1 MRWLRPFVVLLLI
14 ALTACSA
21 LPRTFLASSTSNRP
35 LVILATTTHIADF
48 ARNVAGDRA
57 VVSSLLPINADAH
70 TYEPTPLD
78 VKKISQADVI
88 LTHGLQL
95 DAWVQKLLVNAGGSG
110 QRFVVTKDL
119 PVRPGDEESPDGDPH
134 VWHNIELAKMMVL
147 NIRDALIE
155 VDAAGKVDYVRNADQ
170 YNARLTLLD
179 RELKAEIATIPT
191 ENRKMVTNHDAFHY
205 YADYFGLEF
214 VSSIIPTTSTE
225 SQASAASLSQ
235 LIRVVND
242 RKVKAIF
249 TENTV
254 ESKVAQDIADQT
266 GAKVLAGLYGDSL
279 GPVGSGADTYEGM
292 MRVNTHTIARALK

>member
-1 MRWLRPFVVLLLI
+1 MRVIPAAISLLLI
-14 ALTACSA
+14 LLTACAS
-21 LPRTFLASSTSNRP
+21 LPRTFSASSTKNRP
-35 LVILATTTHIADF
+35 FMVLATTTHIADF
-48 ARNVAGDRA
+48 ARNVAGNRA
-57 VVSSLLPINADAH
+57 VITSLLPVNVDAH

-78 VKKISQADVI
+78 AKKISQADVI

-95 DAWVQKLLVNAGGSG
+95 DAWVQKLIANAGGG
-110 QRFVVTKDL
+110 GKRFVVTKGL
-119 PVRPGDEESPDGDPH
+119 PVRAGDQESPDGDPH

-155 VDAAGKVDYVRNADQ
+155 VDAAGTADYVRNADQ

-179 RELKAEIATIPT
+179 RELKAEIATIPV

-225 SQASAASLSQ
+225 SQASAASLGQ
-235 LIRVVND
+235 LIRVIND

-292 MRVNTHTIARALK
+292 MRTNTHTIAQALK